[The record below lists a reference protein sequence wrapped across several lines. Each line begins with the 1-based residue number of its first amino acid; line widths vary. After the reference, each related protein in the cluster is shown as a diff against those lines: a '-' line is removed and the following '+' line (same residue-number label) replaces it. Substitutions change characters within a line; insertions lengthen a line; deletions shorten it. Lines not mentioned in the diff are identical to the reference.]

1 MFGSF
6 AGMTRMWDFSLLSI
20 LASRDSSSD
29 LSSREARLLNMMH
42 QDYREV
48 EAEAAKSL
56 K

>member
-1 MFGSF
+1 MSGSF

-29 LSSREARLLNMMH
+29 LSSREARLLNMH
-42 QDYREV
+42 QDYQEV